1 MDVLSG
7 IHERTSLTLENT
19 ERKEMKIMS
28 GATAGNDQLDLLGH
42 RKPIVHYFDHNGALR
57 SGMLVRKIEKG
68 KSKGLCVVTDWEGHK
83 FIPSRIRNI
92 EYSKK

>member
-1 MDVLSG
+1 M
-7 IHERTSLTLENT
+7 
-19 ERKEMKIMS
+19 MIMS
-28 GATAGNDQLDLLGH
+28 GAIAGIDQLNLLGKQ
-42 RKPIVHYFDHNGALR
+42 KPVVHYFDHNGALR

-68 KSKGLCVVTDWEGHK
+68 KSKGLCVVTDWEGHT